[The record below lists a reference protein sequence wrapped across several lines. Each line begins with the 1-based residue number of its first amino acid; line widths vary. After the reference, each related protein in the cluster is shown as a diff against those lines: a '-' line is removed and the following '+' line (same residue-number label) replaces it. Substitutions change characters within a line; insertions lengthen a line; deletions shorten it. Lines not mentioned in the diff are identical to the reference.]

1 MKEQTNTNLHISRA
15 DKQDEFYTSLEMIE
29 NELKHYRDYFQDK
42 VVFCNCDDPE
52 KSNFWQYFQRNFYML
67 GLKKLISTHFETDKQ
82 SYKMEITR
90 QDDKI
95 GQLSFL
101 PDYVQTPL
109 EQNGDFRSPECE
121 SILEEADIVVTNPPF
136 SLFRDYVA
144 QLMQYKKDFL
154 IIGRE
159 TAITYKEVLPLVM
172 ENRLWLG
179 YNDGHFWF
187 QVPDD
192 YEEKKTDFKI
202 DDNGIKWRRMGNICW
217 FTNIDIAKRHENMT
231 LFRKYTPS
239 EYPKYDHYDA
249 IEVGRKADIPVDY
262 NGVMGVPVTFMTQY
276 NPEQFEILG
285 DSRYHDGQDF
295 SDDINVINGKTKFRR
310 LLIRRRRGD
319 DNEN

>member
-67 GLKKLISTHFETDKQ
+67 GLRKLISTHFETDKQ

-231 LFRKYTPS
+231 LFRKYIPS

-262 NGVMGVPVTFMTQY
+262 DGVMGVPVTFMTQY

>member
-67 GLKKLISTHFETDKQ
+67 GLKKLISTHFETDRQ

-249 IEVGRKADIPVDY
+249 IEVGHKADIPVDY

-295 SDDINVINGKTKFRR
+295 SDDINIINGKTKFRR

>member
-67 GLKKLISTHFETDKQ
+67 GLKKLISTHFETDRQ

-295 SDDINVINGKTKFRR
+295 SDDINIINGKTKFRR